1 MLSDLSLYLLLL
13 LAGAFFAAFVTGAV
27 GFADA
32 MILNA
37 VWLHIMDPLA
47 AVPLVVSCGV
57 LMHML
62 PIFRLRKTLDFS
74 RLLPFVAGGVL
85 GVPMGVWV
93 LGYIEPDIFRTV
105 IGALMVVYG
114 FWMFLHPHSSV
125 GEVGGRPLDSL
136 VGLGG
141 GIMGGFAGLSG
152 LFPII
157 WTSMRSWPKHLQ
169 RGSCQLF
176 VFIMHGIGVVTF
188 VSAGKFTQQTG
199 TDLIWC
205 IPMLIIGSWLGLKI
219 YPHLN
224 DRLFKHIIIGLNL
237 IAGITLLL

>member
-1 MLSDLSLYLLLL
+1 MLSDPSLYLLLL
-13 LAGAFFAAFVTGAV
+13 LVGAFFAAFVTGAV

-37 VWLHIMDPLA
+37 IWLHIMDPIA
-47 AVPLVVSCGV
+47 AIPLLVSCGV

-62 PIFRLRKTLDFS
+62 PLYRLRNTLNFS

-85 GVPMGVWV
+85 GVPFGAWI

-105 IGALMVVYG
+105 IGVLMVVYG
-114 FWMFLHPHSSV
+114 CWMFLRPHTSV
-125 GEVGGRPLDSL
+125 GEVGGGPLDGL

-152 LFPII
+152 LFPTI
-157 WTSMRSWPKHLQ
+157 WSGVRGWTKHLQ
-169 RGSCQLF
+169 RGSCQPF
-176 VFIMHGIGVVTF
+176 VLIMHGVGVVTF
-188 VSAGKFTQQTG
+188 VSTGKFTQQTAI
-199 TDLIWC
+199 DLIWC
-205 IPMLIIGSWLGLKI
+205 IPVLVIGSWLGLKV
-219 YPHLN
+219 YPYLN
-224 DRLFKHIIIGLNL
+224 DLLFKRIIIGLNL